1 MELYI
6 RYHMKENNKTNGMSL
21 QIEKTSEKYPLVWE
35 GSFEMVLGN
44 RLTLY
49 YKVSFGLK

>member
-21 QIEKTSEKYPLVWE
+21 QIEKKTSEKYPLVWE
-35 GSFEMVLGN
+35 GSFEMV
-44 RLTLY
+44 
-49 YKVSFGLK
+49 FGGIG

>member
-1 MELYI
+1 
-6 RYHMKENNKTNGMSL
+6 MKENNKTNGMSL
-21 QIEKTSEKYPLVWE
+21 QIEKKTSEKYPLVWE
-35 GSFEMVLGN
+35 GSFEMGFWGN